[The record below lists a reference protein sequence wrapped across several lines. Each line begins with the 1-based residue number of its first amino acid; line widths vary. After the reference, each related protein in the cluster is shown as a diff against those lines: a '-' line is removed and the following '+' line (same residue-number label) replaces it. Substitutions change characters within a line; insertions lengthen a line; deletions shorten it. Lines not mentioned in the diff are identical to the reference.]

1 MKYAKAL
8 AMCGATLVAALSIA
22 ATAHAQSQP
31 LTVTGE
37 RSEYV
42 TRHVS
47 YADLNLA
54 SATDEGILNRRVGV
68 AVNDVCDEAV
78 GRSNQFDFRGC
89 SYDAWGGARPQITRA
104 VRRARDI
111 ALTGASP
118 IAAVAITIDFGQ

>member
-8 AMCGATLVAALSIA
+8 AMCGATLVAAVSIA
-22 ATAHAQSQP
+22 ATAHAESQP
-31 LTVTGE
+31 VTVTGQ

-42 TRHVS
+42 TRYVS

-54 SATDEGILNRRVGV
+54 SATDERVLNRRVGH
-68 AVNDVCDEAV
+68 AVNDVCDEAI
-78 GRSNQFDFRGC
+78 GRVDESNFRAC
-89 SYDAWGGARPQITRA
+89 TYDSWDGARPQITRA

-118 IAAVAITIDFGQ
+118 IAAVAITIDIGR

>member
-8 AMCGATLVAALSIA
+8 AMCGATLVAAVSIA
-22 ATAHAQSQP
+22 ATAHAESQP
-31 LTVTGE
+31 VEVTGQ
-37 RSEYV
+37 RSQYV
-42 TRHVS
+42 TRSVS

-54 SATDEGILNRRVGV
+54 SAIDERVLDRRVGH

-78 GRSNQFDFRGC
+78 GRVDESNFRGC
-89 SYDAWGGARPQITRA
+89 TYDSWDGARPQIARA

-118 IAAVAITIDFGQ
+118 IAAVAITIDLGL